1 MSRYLPVCSWG
12 RTPSWPDRCGHEVT
26 AARVVSKWFSRR
38 TKLLRQV
45 CCFFLPPIA
54 MGNNLSSSTL
64 PTIEVRQG
72 TEASHQAPERP
83 VPQSPER
90 PGTPGSEGSVQRDSE
105 QNGASLGV
113 AARWPPRQV
122 DEADSVD
129 LNAEVRSTSEISARS
144 CFVGQPSS
152 STERQAGP
160 RPSASRCSLRLKRR
174 LTYSRV
180 GVGSGLGLTRQYQ
193 YVQSVQ
199 QEQ

>member
-1 MSRYLPVCSWG
+1 MELGRRRALALCVSRAVLASCVSKQPPPMRRDVAVPPGLQLGPYALVAGQVWPRGFRGEGCFKVVFAAANQVV
-12 RTPSWPDRCGHEVT
+12 TPSFR
-26 AARVVSKWFSRR
+26 
-38 TKLLRQV
+38 
-45 CCFFLPPIA
+45 CFFLPPIA

-144 CFVGQPSS
+144 QRG
-152 STERQAGP
+152 
-160 RPSASRCSLRLKRR
+160 
-174 LTYSRV
+174 
-180 GVGSGLGLTRQYQ
+180 
-193 YVQSVQ
+193 
-199 QEQ
+199 